1 MIKLMR
7 PEKPA
12 ELTEEKE
19 QELITEYKETQRE
32 VWRKDYI
39 VENLKQMSNN
49 KCCYC
54 ETKLGTQG
62 RALQVEH
69 FHCKQRYPDEVV
81 RWDNLLP
88 ACSQCNS
95 NKGTIDTKKEPFLNP
110 VEDNPREYLYLKHY
124 MIKSKDNSLESKGRR
139 TVEELELNHRERL
152 LNPRLQIAE
161 TMGYKLRDIHE
172 KAIALKKRTD
182 GKLYNKSRIV
192 NGMNDILKM
201 AQPDAEYSAFMATI
215 ILDDEDYVETQKILK
230 ELRLWNEELEEL
242 HKRADDIKLDTSNK

>member
-1 MIKLMR
+1 M
-7 PEKPA
+7 
-12 ELTEEKE
+12 
-19 QELITEYKETQRE
+19 
-32 VWRKDYI
+32 
-39 VENLKQMSNN
+39 
-49 KCCYC
+49 
-54 ETKLGTQG
+54 
-62 RALQVEH
+62 
-69 FHCKQRYPDEVV
+69 
-81 RWDNLLP
+81 
-88 ACSQCNS
+88 
-95 NKGTIDTKKEPFLNP
+95 NP